1 MPIFLIIVYNNIKE
15 KRFMAKFALVG
26 YGSDGRG
33 LGKTKQGYTYV
44 VNDNVRT
51 GDTIQ
56 PIATSSKG
64 RKFATTG
71 VINHAY
77 KETSVK
83 GQEAKQS
90 AEQNGATDVTQVY
103 SGKELGVRASRV
115 PPKAPEGS
123 KPLQSQYAMET
134 RAGNIAMQL
143 KKDPQTKLTEKAY
156 QTFEEYSKPFMKQG
170 E

>member
-1 MPIFLIIVYNNIKE
+1 
-15 KRFMAKFALVG
+15 MAKFALVG

-33 LGKTKQGYTYV
+33 VGTTQQGYTYV

-56 PIATSSKG
+56 PIATSRKG
-64 RKFATTG
+64 RNFVTTG
-71 VINHAY
+71 VVNHAY

-90 AEQNGATDVTQVY
+90 SQENGASDVTRVY
-103 SGKELGVRASRV
+103 SGKELGAQGSRV
-115 PPKAPEGS
+115 PKAG
-123 KPLQSQYAMET
+123 LQSEYTQQT

-143 KKDPQTKLTEKAY
+143 KKDPQTQLTPLAQ
-156 QTFEEYSKPFMKQG
+156 QTYDEYSKQFMKQG
-170 E
+170 EKNE

>member
-1 MPIFLIIVYNNIKE
+1 
-15 KRFMAKFALVG
+15 MAKFALVG

-33 LGKTKQGYTYV
+33 VGKTEQGYTYV

-51 GDTIQ
+51 NDTIQ
-56 PIATSSKG
+56 PIATSHGNIPK
-64 RKFATTG
+64 KFATTG
-71 VINHAY
+71 VVRHAY
-77 KETSVK
+77 KETSAK

-90 AEQNGATDVTQVY
+90 AKQNGADVTQVY
-103 SGKELGVRASRV
+103 TGKELGVRASRT

-123 KPLQSQYAMET
+123 KPLQSQYSMET

-143 KKDPQTKLTEKAY
+143 KKDPHTELTTYAK
-156 QTFEEYSKPFMKQG
+156 QTFDEYSKPFMKQG